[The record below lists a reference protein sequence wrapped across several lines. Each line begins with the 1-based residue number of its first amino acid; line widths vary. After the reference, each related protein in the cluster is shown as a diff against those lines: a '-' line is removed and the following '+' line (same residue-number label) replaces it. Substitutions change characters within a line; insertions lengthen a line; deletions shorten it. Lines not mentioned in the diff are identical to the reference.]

1 LSLPLWGQDCP
12 PGATPVRVE
21 RAGDEVRT
29 YCKCQKGYVA
39 REGSCVPAPPPV
51 IESNPVPNLALNP
64 HLAQV
69 DLLELREVQA
79 RMARLHKALDILQET
94 DREASKEWKA
104 LHAEMVDQSREIQW
118 QAFLFMTAG
127 LGEVLKL
134 ASADNLRQSEAMLH
148 HEIWTELPVE
158 KAKLQS
164 LLASTHGKDAE
175 ILKQV
180 IDSFD
185 RVDRARQMKD
195 SVETGNRLRELM
207 VVEIDTMKRLS
218 PREADPRTVN
228 VLYESSAFMGRTAI
242 VFGKGV
248 VEKSAAVASFA
259 EPFAEASAVYLM
271 MEQEERQFKELSSQS
286 ADRQTKRRQIHEQLG
301 ELENRQQS
309 LQWAVQRADP
319 SVKIGTK

>member
-1 LSLPLWGQDCP
+1 
-12 PGATPVRVE
+12 
-21 RAGDEVRT
+21 
-29 YCKCQKGYVA
+29 
-39 REGSCVPAPPPV
+39 
-51 IESNPVPNLALNP
+51 
-64 HLAQV
+64 
-69 DLLELREVQA
+69 
-79 RMARLHKALDILQET
+79 
-94 DREASKEWKA
+94 
-104 LHAEMVDQSREIQW
+104 MVDQSREIQW

-248 VEKSAAVASFA
+248 VEKSGAVASFA

-271 MEQEERQFKELSSQS
+271 MEQEERQLKELSSQS